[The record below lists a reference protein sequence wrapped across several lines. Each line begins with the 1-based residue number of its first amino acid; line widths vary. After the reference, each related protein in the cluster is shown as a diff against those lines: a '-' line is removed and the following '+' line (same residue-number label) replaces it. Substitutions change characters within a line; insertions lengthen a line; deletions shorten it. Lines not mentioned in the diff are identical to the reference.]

1 MKSRKAVILN
11 LYLTIVFLALIIST
25 EWRRRAGSHADYSF
39 LVLLPFLV
47 GMTLRKRWGFVGS
60 MALGILSSGIVVII
74 ALVSIFIQERIVNML
89 NLGPIS
95 LKSPT
100 SLRLIGHRLV
110 ANATEGHAIR
120 WVLRTAIRG
129 EPHVSSRDQGR
140 A

>member
-1 MKSRKAVILN
+1 
-11 LYLTIVFLALIIST
+11 
-25 EWRRRAGSHADYSF
+25 
-39 LVLLPFLV
+39 
-47 GMTLRKRWGFVGS
+47 